1 MITVIVLNLRA
12 PKGSREFLGHVTK
25 TGTCYTM
32 DLVLV
37 TSDRTAGR

>member
-12 PKGSREFLGHVTK
+12 PNGNREFLGHVIK
-25 TGTCYTM
+25 TGACYTM
-32 DLVLV
+32 ESVLV